1 MEKIELSEGVYTVK
15 MDDLNEAINCEESFY
30 GVHSMEEF
38 HVPEGA
44 TTIANKGFAYC
55 FKLKRIYVPASI
67 TNLGESTF
75 YGVSG
80 PIELHYAGTGEQFE
94 ALGAPKRVK
103 KMIRISGKYDV
114 QPYCIDEGNFYEE
127 QESWEAFDH
136 FCRDIDV
143 ICSDGVKLHY
153 GYHKEK

>member
-15 MDDLNEAINCEESFY
+15 MDDLNRAIDCSESFY
-30 GVHSMEEF
+30 GVHSIVEF

-44 TTIANKGFAYC
+44 TSIARHGFAYC
-55 FKLKRIYVPASI
+55 FKLERIYIPASI

-75 YGVSG
+75 YGVHG
-80 PIELHYAGTGEQFE
+80 PIELHYAGTGEQFKT
-94 ALGAPKRVK
+94 LGAPKRVK

-127 QESWEAFDH
+127 QESWESFDQ
-136 FCRDIDV
+136 FCRDIHV

-153 GYHKEK
+153 GYRKE